1 MTMKNIFVI
10 LSLAVLV
17 MSCGGTGNG
26 RTGNGAAAD
35 SDTVASRVQTV
46 EELFLPDTSYASVKN
61 LEWHAEYS
69 DTLPQTLEYVGDIYE
84 KAGGVRT
91 FRKNLMRNAAFGG
104 RVKGTPTT
112 VETAWTFD
120 TKYDSRP
127 TKYGTWGGGTGWT
140 GQPLYVKWTPAD
152 MGMFGKNAPAPL
164 PGFTG
169 EEIMVGSLCGNVYF
183 IDFNTGKPSRQPYVS
198 GNVIKGT
205 MSLDPELKNLYA
217 GQGVPHGEPFGN
229 FVFDLLR
236 HERTFFF
243 ARDPKA
249 PRGWNAFDSSPIVAG
264 GYLFWA
270 GENGS
275 VYKFRREQGRL
286 ILAAVARY
294 RADGMAPGIESSLCV
309 YRNYGFF
316 SDNRGNIICL
326 NLNTMKPV
334 WHCKNLDDSDGTP
347 VCSVENGT
355 PYIYTACEVDKQGD
369 EGFCRFLKLN
379 ALDGSVVWEQL
390 IRCTRFLLP
399 GKTLD
404 GGMYATPL
412 LGSGDCKGMIFA
424 NICRNK
430 AGKKLGE
437 LTALSTSGGKIL
449 YTVPLDYFAW
459 SSPVALHNEKGEMYI
474 FTGDAS
480 GSIYLV
486 RGKTGEV
493 IFKKHVANNFESS
506 PVVVENSVVVGSR
519 GTTIYKFTVK

>member
-1 MTMKNIFVI
+1 MTMKNIIIV
-10 LSLAVLV
+10 LSFAFLAVC
-17 MSCGGTGNG
+17 CGGTGNG
-26 RTGNGAAAD
+26 KSGGGEPTAAD
-35 SDTVASRVQTV
+35 SAAHRAPTL
-46 EELFLPDTSYASVKN
+46 EELFLPDTCYASAEG
-61 LEWHAEYS
+61 LEWRTEYADS
-69 DTLPQTLEYVGDIYE
+69 LPQTLQYVDDAYE

-91 FRKNLMRNAAFGG
+91 FRKTLMRNADFGG
-104 RVKGTPTT
+104 TIKGTPTT
-112 VETAWTFD
+112 VETAWVFNTE
-120 TKYDSRP
+120 YDSRP

-140 GQPLYVKWTPAD
+140 GQPLYVKWSAD
-152 MGMFGKNAPAPL
+152 DIKMFAKNGHALAQ
-164 PGFTG
+164 GFTG

-183 IDFNTGKPSRQPYVS
+183 IDFNTGKSSRRHYAS

-205 MSLDPELKNLYA
+205 MSLDPEFKNLYV
-217 GQGVPHGEPFGN
+217 GQGVPHGEPFGSM
-229 FVFDLLR
+229 VFDLLK
-236 HERTFFF
+236 HERTQIFT
-243 ARDPKA
+243 RDPKA
-249 PRGWNAFDSSPIVAG
+249 LRGWNAFDSSPIVAG

-286 ILAAVARY
+286 SLAAVARY
-294 RADGMAPGIESSLCV
+294 RAEGVAPGIESSLCV

-316 SDNRGNIICL
+316 SDNRGNIICI
-326 NLNTMKPV
+326 NLNTMRPV

-347 VCSVENGT
+347 VCSVENGH
-355 PYIYTACEVDKQGD
+355 PYLYTACEVDKQGN
-369 EGFCRFLKLN
+369 EGFCRFLKLD
-379 ALDGSVVWEQL
+379 ALNGNVIWEQP
-390 IRCTRFLLP
+390 IRCTRFVLP
-399 GKTLD
+399 DKTLD

-412 LGSGDCKGMIFA
+412 LGDGDCKGMVFA

-437 LTALSTSGGKIL
+437 LTALSTSDGKII

-459 SSPVALHNEKGEMYI
+459 SSPVSLRNEKGEMYI

-506 PVVVENSVVVGSR
+506 PVVVGNSIVVGSR
-519 GTTIYKFTVK
+519 GTAIYKFTVR